1 MRHSLTGTCYNE
13 NGQITFVDIVISDG
27 DLSLSILKMQKE
39 VDKYTSFARYN
50 LVLSSTNGRNMN
62 QNFLYR

>member
-13 NGQITFVDIVISDG
+13 NGQITFVDIVICDD
-27 DLSLSILKMQKE
+27 DLAISILKMQKE
-39 VDKYTSFARYN
+39 VDKYTSFAQYN
-50 LVLSSTNGRNMN
+50 LVLSSNDGRNMN